1 MTDNKAAEAMERVSN
16 WLERGRHGAPAP
28 GRSDLR
34 TLLTLAQSVDQGMME
49 EAGCVIEEINSDLCN
64 LQCHGPK
71 GPHTPGCRRASDF
84 LARLPKQEP
93 KP

>member
-34 TLLTLAQSVDQGMME
+34 TLLTLAQPVDQGMMGE
-49 EAGCVIEEINSDLCN
+49 VRYLRRLYLLQTHEA
-64 LQCHGPK
+64 
-71 GPHTPGCRRASDF
+71 
-84 LARLPKQEP
+84 
-93 KP
+93 